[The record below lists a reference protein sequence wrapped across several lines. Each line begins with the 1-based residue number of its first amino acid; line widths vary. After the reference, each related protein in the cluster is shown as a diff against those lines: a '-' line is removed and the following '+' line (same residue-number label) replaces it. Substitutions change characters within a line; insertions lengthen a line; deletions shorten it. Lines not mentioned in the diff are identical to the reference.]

1 LSVGSPVMSDYS
13 DSAYDHEPADE
24 AGGSRRAGP
33 TSYVL
38 IGLLVGLIG
47 GFILAWVLGGNP
59 FSRANE
65 VVYTDVVVGSV
76 TADADQICWA
86 EDPDRRDSGQ
96 TCAILA
102 LDPELDVPEEGD
114 VVTIGIVEFRTPDG
128 SEFTQ
133 VVHVAPADVTDVDD
147 FDPGT
152 DPATVPDDDPSPAAT
167 P

>member
-1 LSVGSPVMSDYS
+1 VRLSLGSLVMSDYS
-13 DSAYDHEPADE
+13 DSGYDHEPTDD
-24 AGGSRRAGP
+24 AGGGRRAGP
-33 TSYVL
+33 TSLVL
-38 IGLLVGLIG
+38 IGLLLGLVL

-59 FSRANE
+59 LSQANE
-65 VVYTDVVVGSV
+65 VVYTEVMVGSV
-76 TADADQICWA
+76 TEDADQICWA

-133 VVHVAPADVTDVDD
+133 VVHVAPAAGD
-147 FDPGT
+147 FDAAT
-152 DPATVPDDDPSPAAT
+152 DPAVLPDDGEPT
-167 P
+167 PTSTP